1 MIVVIVI
8 CLRGCSISKRRPDRG
23 RPPRVG
29 GKGRSGSQKGSA
41 QQGLNQ
47 PLSNL
52 AIERLSHDGRGI
64 SRWQGKTLFVEGALP
79 GELVNGRLVHEQSRY
94 AEAVADKILLAAPER
109 VAPPCGYYDRCGGC
123 QFQHLAPEHQ
133 LQAKQAALLDQLQR
147 TAGLVPKRLLAP
159 IESVSHGYRSRARL
173 GVWYPRGGGVTLG
186 FRQRRSRELVDIG
199 HCLVLDPVIDRLLQ
213 PLSGWLS
220 NLQSR
225 AAISHIE
232 LIATQEGSA
241 VVLRQMKPLAEPDL
255 IALGQLGEREQ
266 ALLWLQDTNEGP
278 LKALSGELCDPRLS
292 YKLPEFNLELEFH
305 PRDFTQVNARVN
317 GAMVAQAMALLQP
330 GPEDRVLDLFCG
342 IGNFTLALARF
353 AGQVVGVEAVE
364 SMVLRGRE
372 NARRQGLD
380 NLEFIAADLT
390 QLSGAVLSKRVGKV
404 SALLLDPPREGAREI
419 LAGIGQLAPERLVYV
434 SCNPATL
441 ARDAGLLAQQG
452 YRLEAAGVLDM
463 FPHTSHV
470 ESMALFLR
478 A

>member
-1 MIVVIVI
+1 MIAVIAI
-8 CLRGCSISKRRPDRG
+8 CLRGCSISKRRPGRG
-23 RPPRVG
+23 RSPRAD
-29 GKGRSGSQKGSA
+29 GKPNSGRQKRRSQQA
-41 QQGLNQ
+41 LNQ
-47 PLSNL
+47 PLTNL

-64 SRWQGKTLFVEGALP
+64 SRWQGKTLFVEGALE
-79 GELVNGRLVHEQSRY
+79 GELVEGRLLHEQSRY
-94 AEAVADKILLAAPER
+94 AEAVADKIILAAPER
-109 VAPPCGYYDRCGGC
+109 VTPPCAYYGHCGGC

-133 LQAKQAALLDQLQR
+133 LQAKQVALLEQLQR
-147 TAGLVPKRLLAP
+147 TAGLAPKRLLAP
-159 IESVSHGYRSRARL
+159 IESVSQGYRSRARL
-173 GVWYPRGGGVTLG
+173 GVWYPRRGGVTLG

-199 HCLVLDPVIDRLLQ
+199 HCLVLNPVIDRLLQ
-213 PLSGWLS
+213 PLKEWLS

-232 LIATQEGSA
+232 LIAAQEKPA
-241 VVLRQMKPLAEPDL
+241 AILRQMKPLAGLDL
-255 IALGQLGEREQ
+255 IALGELGER
-266 ALLWLQDTNEGP
+266 AKAMLWLQDSSDGSLRT
-278 LKALSGELCDPRLS
+278 LTGELCDPRLS
-292 YKLPEFNLELEFH
+292 YRLPEFNLKLEFH
-305 PRDFTQVNARVN
+305 PRDFTQVNERVN
-317 GAMVAQAMALLQP
+317 AAMVAQAMALLKP

-372 NARRQGLD
+372 NARLQGLG

-390 QLSGAVLSKRVGKV
+390 QLSGVELFKRVGKI

-419 LAGIGQLAPERLVYV
+419 LAGIGQLAPDRLVYV

-441 ARDAGLLAQQG
+441 ARDAGLLALQG
-452 YRLEAAGVLDM
+452 YRLEAVGVLDM

-470 ESMALFLR
+470 ESMALFQR

>member
-1 MIVVIVI
+1 MIAVIAI
-8 CLRGCSISKRRPDRG
+8 CHRGCSISKRRPDRG
-23 RPPRVG
+23 RTPRAG
-29 GKGRSGSQKGSA
+29 GNHRRGGQGRGSA
-41 QQGLNQ
+41 QALNQ
-47 PLSNL
+47 PLTNL

-79 GELVNGRLVHEQSRY
+79 GELVDGRLVHEQSRY
-94 AEAVADKILLAAPER
+94 AEAVADKILQAAPER
-109 VAPPCGYYDRCGGC
+109 VAPPCVYFDRCGGC

-133 LQAKQAALLDQLQR
+133 LHAKQAALLEQLQR
-147 TAGLVPKRLLAP
+147 TAGLVPKRLLSP

-213 PLSGWLS
+213 PFREWLS

-225 AAISHIE
+225 EAISHIE
-232 LIATQEGSA
+232 LIAAQEGPSA
-241 VVLRQMKPLAEPDL
+241 VLRQLKSLTEPDL
-255 IALGQLGEREQ
+255 TALAQLAEREG
-266 ALLWLQDTNEGP
+266 ARLWLQDSNDGP
-278 LKALSGELCDPRLS
+278 LKTLNGELCDPRLS
-292 YKLPEFNLELEFH
+292 YRLQAFSLELEFH

-317 GAMVAQAMALLQP
+317 DAMVDQAMALLKP

-372 NARRQGLD
+372 NARRQGLQ

-390 QLSGAVLSKRVGKV
+390 HLGGAMLSKRVGKV

-441 ARDAGLLAQQG
+441 ARDAGLLAEQG